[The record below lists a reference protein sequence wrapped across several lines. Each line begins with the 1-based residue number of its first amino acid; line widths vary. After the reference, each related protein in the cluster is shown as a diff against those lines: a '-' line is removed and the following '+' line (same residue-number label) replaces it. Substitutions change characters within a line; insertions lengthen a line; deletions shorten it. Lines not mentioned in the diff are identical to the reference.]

1 MILVRTNDNRGKGG
15 SNEVSRHNNKFIQIV
30 RFDMKHITFIQILK
44 PPGNAIGKMQMSE
57 GRGVSRL
64 MQCYWMREGG
74 MLLSYRP
81 RTTNESEANAAGKL
95 DTRSESRKR
104 AFDHH
109 DTLDT

>member
-1 MILVRTNDNRGKGG
+1 
-15 SNEVSRHNNKFIQIV
+15 
-30 RFDMKHITFIQILK
+30 
-44 PPGNAIGKMQMSE
+44 
-57 GRGVSRL
+57 
-64 MQCYWMREGG
+64 MREGG